1 MHVKESDYKS
11 RPLKTNHRN
20 HHVQGNRTQTILLQK
35 RHQKAKPD
43 KDHNMNILECCKMNV
58 ENELKDQIRPLL
70 LLCYFVIKELD

>member
-11 RPLKTNHRN
+11 RPLKTYHSN

-43 KDHNMNILECCKMNV
+43 KDHNMNILECCKMSRKGVKRSNSALAATFIV
-58 ENELKDQIRPLL
+58 
-70 LLCYFVIKELD
+70 VKEVG